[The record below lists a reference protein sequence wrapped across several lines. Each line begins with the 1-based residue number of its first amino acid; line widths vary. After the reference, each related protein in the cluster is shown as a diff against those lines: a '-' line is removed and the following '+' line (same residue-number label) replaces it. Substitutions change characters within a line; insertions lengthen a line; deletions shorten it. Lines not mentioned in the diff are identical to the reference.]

1 MTIELSK
8 EARQEA
14 ITSIQRYFQE
24 NLESEIGNMDAGFL
38 LGFILEEIGPSI
50 YNKGVA
56 DAQERIQARVSEL
69 EYEVFEEE
77 FQYWRKSDRQKRG
90 RK

>member
-1 MTIELSK
+1 MSIELSK
-8 EARQEA
+8 EARQDA
-14 ITSIQRYFQE
+14 IASIQRYFKE

-38 LGFILEEIGPSI
+38 LGFILEEIGPSV
-50 YNKGVA
+50 YNQGVA
-56 DAQERIQARVSEL
+56 DAQARIQARVGEL

-77 FQYWRKSDRQKRG
+77 FQYWRKADRQKRG